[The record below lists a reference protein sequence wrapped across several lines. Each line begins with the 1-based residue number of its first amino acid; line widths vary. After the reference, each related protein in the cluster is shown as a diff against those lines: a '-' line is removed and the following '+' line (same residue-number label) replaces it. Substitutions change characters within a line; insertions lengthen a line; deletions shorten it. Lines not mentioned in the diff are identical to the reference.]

1 MCLKIGTL
9 LKQMELCLLR
19 RGYRHEEGLKWEF
32 LFIPA
37 RLLGRARLLIF
48 KIFPPGTIILQARL
62 LSSTEYGAEKNP
74 YLHTYFHFLL
84 PF

>member
-1 MCLKIGTL
+1 MKIGTL

-48 KIFPPGTIILQARL
+48 KIFPPGTIILQARF
-62 LSSTEYGAEKNP
+62 LSSTEYARP
-74 YLHTYFHFLL
+74 AASRQLL
-84 PF
+84 MRRSILFCN